1 MTNFFREILNGPL
14 HHRYRPDMFFS
25 ITFCESS
32 INLSILYFVSDSIT
46 QVLDNVTLAG
56 EDEMPT
62 LVDAVADADAED
74 FVEDSFVKTV
84 FKDRIHF

>member
-1 MTNFFREILNGPL
+1 M
-14 HHRYRPDMFFS
+14 
-25 ITFCESS
+25 
-32 INLSILYFVSDSIT
+32 
-46 QVLDNVTLAG
+46 TLAG

-62 LVDAVADADAED
+62 LVDAVADADADADAED

>member
-1 MTNFFREILNGPL
+1 M
-14 HHRYRPDMFFS
+14 
-25 ITFCESS
+25 
-32 INLSILYFVSDSIT
+32 
-46 QVLDNVTLAG
+46 TLAG